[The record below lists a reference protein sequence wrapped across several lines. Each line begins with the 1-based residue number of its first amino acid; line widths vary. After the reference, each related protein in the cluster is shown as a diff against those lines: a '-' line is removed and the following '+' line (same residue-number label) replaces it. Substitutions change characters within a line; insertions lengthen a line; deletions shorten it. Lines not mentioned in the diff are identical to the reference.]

1 MCFILWYR
9 FPWSKR
15 STEIQQK
22 FLPQQKP
29 HSCLFNSYLFKSQNV
44 SGVHLNFSSKYV
56 LKSRL
61 WTHHSCKKRK
71 IQTADLWSVIRSAF
85 TIDTSMP
92 TLTGYLN
99 EHPILTKM
107 NFKGNLYLSYYKFF
121 SLLLLDRFSYF
132 SLNKNKPYMII
143 SLMKPTADQDIL
155 GSKPPTWII
164 LLITFSFLLIG
175 SNSRN
180 IFQLR
185 EMRSCS
191 CRHCEWPFY
200 VQ

>member
-1 MCFILWYR
+1 M
-9 FPWSKR
+9 SKCYY
-15 STEIQQK
+15 S
-22 FLPQQKP
+22 
-29 HSCLFNSYLFKSQNV
+29 NV
-44 SGVHLNFSSKYV
+44 SNLNFSSGWA
-56 LKSRL
+56 LKSGL
-61 WTHHSCKKRK
+61 WTHHSCKNE
-71 IQTADLWSVIRSAF
+71 IQTADPWSVIRSAF
-85 TIDTSMP
+85 TIDSSMP

-107 NFKGNLYLSYYKFF
+107 NFKGNLYLSRYYQFLR
-121 SLLLLDRFSYF
+121 LLLLDRFCYF
-132 SLNKNKPYMII
+132 SLNKNKPYLII